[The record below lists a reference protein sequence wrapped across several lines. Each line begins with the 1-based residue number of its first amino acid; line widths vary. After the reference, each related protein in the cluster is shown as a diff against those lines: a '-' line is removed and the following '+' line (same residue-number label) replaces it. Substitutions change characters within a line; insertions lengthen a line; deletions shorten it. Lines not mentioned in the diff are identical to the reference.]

1 MGIQKVAVLGAGVM
15 GQGIA
20 AHLANAGIPSLLFDI
35 APKPGADGT
44 IADRRAIA
52 KGGVANLAK
61 LKPAPLYRATDSA
74 LISPCEYEADAD
86 RLKEADLIIEAVA
99 EVLKIKNSVYDWVE
113 KNRKAGSIIA
123 SNTSGI
129 PLSVLSN
136 GRSADFKNH
145 FMITHF
151 FNPVRYMRLLEL
163 VGGPDTSKEVLHRAA
178 SFGEAVLGKG
188 VVWAKD
194 TPAFVANRIGTYG
207 ICSVFK
213 HMADEKGQVLFSVE
227 QVDTIWGKPMGR
239 PASAVFR
246 TGDLVGLDTLAHVI
260 KGLYDSCPDD
270 PGREYFK
277 LPPYVSAML
286 EKGTLGEKSGA
297 GFYKKVKKEDGSSE
311 ILALDLNTLEYRSQA
326 KVRYASLGAARG
338 AESSAEAVKIVL
350 AGSDEAAQFAWK
362 VTADTLLYAASL
374 VGQIADDVVNIDRA
388 MRWGFAWEMGPF
400 ESWDALGVPETVARM
415 ESEGRQV
422 PAWIKEML
430 QSGRT
435 SFYSRVN
442 GDNTFWAPES
452 RPAPGLIRVVP
463 DSKEHLMLA
472 DIKAKGGEVDSNV
485 SASLLDL
492 GDGVLCLEF
501 HTKMNALDDLV
512 FAMYEKAL
520 DELDAGRY
528 DALVVGNQGH
538 AGSSNA
544 FCAGANLLMILMGA
558 MQEEWQQLEGA
569 VKRMQDLLMRA
580 KYHSRPVVTAP
591 WGLTLGGGV
600 EVTMHSAA
608 TVGAGELYAGLVEVG
623 VGLIPAGGGCKEL
636 LARFL
641 GDLHPG
647 VAYDSNPFVQKVFEY
662 VGTAKIAVSGEEAR
676 DQGFLRVSDRLTV
689 DPDRLIYDARQLAL
703 GLSEGGYKPGR
714 KRSFKLPGASGRAAI
729 ELYLYQMQMGGF
741 ISEHDAL
748 IGKKLAFVLTGG
760 DCAPGSVKTEQDILD
775 LEREAFLSLLGTEK
789 TKARIQF
796 MLEKGKPL
804 RN

>member
-1 MGIQKVAVLGAGVM
+1 M
-15 GQGIA
+15 
-20 AHLANAGIPSLLFDI
+20 
-35 APKPGADGT
+35 
-44 IADRRAIA
+44 
-52 KGGVANLAK
+52 
-61 LKPAPLYRATDSA
+61 YRAADA
-74 LISPCEYEADAD
+74 AMISPCEYEADAE

-99 EVLKIKNSVYDWVE
+99 EVVKIKNIVYDWVE
-113 KNRKAGSIIA
+113 KNRKPGSIIA

-129 PLSVLSN
+129 PLAVLSS
-136 GRSADFKNH
+136 GRSDDFRKH

-163 VGGPDTSKEVLHRAA
+163 VGGADTSPEVLQNAA
-178 SFGEAVLGKG
+178 KFGEAVLGKG
-188 VVWAKD
+188 VVWGKD
-194 TPAFVANRIGTYG
+194 TPAFIANRIGTFG

-213 HMADEKGQVLFSVE
+213 HMQNEDGSIKFSVE
-227 QVDTIWGKPMGR
+227 QVDAIWGKPMGR

-260 KGLYDSCPDD
+260 KGLYDNCPND

-277 LPPYVSAML
+277 LPAYVSAML

-297 GFYKKVKKEDGSSE
+297 GFYKKSRKADGSSE

-338 AESSAEAVKIVL
+338 AESSAESARIVL
-350 AGSDEAAQFAWK
+350 SGTDEAAQFAWN
-362 VTADTLLYAASL
+362 VTADTLLYAAGL
-374 VGQIADDVVNIDRA
+374 VGEIADDIVNIDRA
-388 MRWGFAWEMGPF
+388 MRWGFAWESGPF
-400 ESWDALGVPETVARM
+400 ESWDALGVAETVARM
-415 ESEGRQV
+415 EAEGRVV
-422 PAWIKEML
+422 PAWIKDML
-430 QSGRT
+430 ASGRT
-435 SFYSRVN
+435 SFYQRVA
-442 GDNTFWAPES
+442 GDPTFWAP
-452 RPAPGLIRVVP
+452 AAAATKTGFGLSKIVP

-472 DIKAKGGEVDSNV
+472 DIRAKGGEIDNNP

-512 FAMYEKAL
+512 FEMYEKAL
-520 DELDAGRY
+520 DHLDAGRY

-538 AGSSNA
+538 NGSSNA

-558 MQEEWQQLEGA
+558 MQEEWGQLEGA

-580 KYHSRPVVTAP
+580 KYHSKPVVTAP

-608 TVGAGELYAGLVEVG
+608 TQGAGELYAGLVEVG
-623 VGLIPAGGGCKEL
+623 VGLIPAGGGCKEM
-636 LARFL
+636 LARFM
-641 GDLHPG
+641 GDIHPG
-647 VAYDSNPFVQKVFEY
+647 VAYDPNPFVQKVFEY

-676 DQGFLRVSDRLTV
+676 DQGFLRASDRLTV
-689 DPDRLIYDARQLAL
+689 DPDRLIYDAKQLAL
-703 GLSEGGYKPGR
+703 GLSEGGYKAPR
-714 KRSFKLPGASGRAAI
+714 KRSFKLPGAQGRAAI
-729 ELYLYQMQMGGF
+729 ELYLYQMQLGGY

-748 IGKKLAFVLTGG
+748 IGKKLAYVLTGG
-760 DCAPGSVKTEQDILD
+760 DCASGAVKTEQDILD
-775 LEREAFLSLLGTEK
+775 LEREIFLNLLGTEK